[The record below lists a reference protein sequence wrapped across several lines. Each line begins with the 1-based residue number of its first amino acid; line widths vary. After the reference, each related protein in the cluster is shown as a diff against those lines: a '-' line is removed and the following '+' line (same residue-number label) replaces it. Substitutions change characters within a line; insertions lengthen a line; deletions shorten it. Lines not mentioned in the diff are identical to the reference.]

1 MNLITVGLI
10 AAISAVLAC
19 GSSADASPLASVG
32 GSSILVGTIDTF
44 GSTAS
49 GSLAWAGENETL
61 VDVALTPVATSADD
75 VNIEMITPI
84 AAPEPPAIVL
94 AGMAL
99 GGVLCGRSLLR
110 KKNRTT
116 TTTTTEDRS

>member
-10 AAISAVLAC
+10 AAVSAVLAR
-19 GSSADASPLASVG
+19 GSAADAAPFAS
-32 GSSILVGTIDTF
+32 SSIVV
-44 GSTAS
+44 GSTDGFGTVAL

-61 VDVALTPVATSADD
+61 ADVELTPLATAAAD
-75 VNIEMITPI
+75 VNIEVVTAL

-99 GGVLCGRSLLR
+99 GGVLCGRSLL
-110 KKNRTT
+110 KKKKAV
-116 TTTTTEDRS
+116 TESRS

>member
-10 AAISAVLAC
+10 AALSAVLAC
-19 GSSADASPLASVG
+19 GSAADAAPFVS
-32 GSSILVGTIDTF
+32 SSIVV
-44 GSTAS
+44 GSTDGFGAVAL

-61 VDVALTPVATSADD
+61 ADVELTPLATSADD
-75 VNIEMITPI
+75 VNIEMVTAL

-110 KKNRTT
+110 KKKAV
-116 TTTTTEDRS
+116 TESRS

>member
-10 AAISAVLAC
+10 AAISAARAC
-19 GSSADASPLASVG
+19 GSTADASPITPVASTSIIVG
-32 GSSILVGTIDTF
+32 SVDGF
-44 GSTAS
+44 GSVAL

-61 VDVALTPVATSADD
+61 ADVELTAVATSADD
-75 VNIEMITPI
+75 VNIEMVTAL

-99 GGVLCGRSLLR
+99 GGVLCGRSLLKKKQR
-110 KKNRTT
+110 KAAA
-116 TTTTTEDRS
+116 EDRS

>member
-10 AAISAVLAC
+10 AAVSAAFAC
-19 GSSADASPLASVG
+19 GTAADAAPLAPLAS
-32 GSSILVGTIDTF
+32 SSIVV
-44 GSTAS
+44 GSTDAFGTVAL
-49 GSLAWAGENETL
+49 GSFAWAGENETL
-61 VDVALTPVATSADD
+61 ADVQLTPLAADD
-75 VNIEMITPI
+75 VNIEMVTAL

-110 KKNRTT
+110 KKKAV
-116 TTTTTEDRS
+116 TESRS

>member
-10 AAISAVLAC
+10 AALSAVLAC
-19 GSSADASPLASVG
+19 GSAADAAPFAS
-32 GSSILVGTIDTF
+32 SSIVV
-44 GSTAS
+44 GSTDGFGTVAL

-61 VDVALTPVATSADD
+61 ADVELTPLATAADD
-75 VNIEMITPI
+75 VNIEMVTAL

-110 KKNRTT
+110 KKKAV
-116 TTTTTEDRS
+116 TESRS

>member
-10 AAISAVLAC
+10 AALSAALAC
-19 GSSADASPLASVG
+19 GSAADASPITPVAS
-32 GSSILVGTIDTF
+32 SSIIVGNTDAF
-44 GSTAS
+44 GTATL

-61 VDVALTPVATSADD
+61 ADTQLTLVATSADD
-75 VNIEMITPI
+75 VNIEMITAL

-99 GGVLCGRSLLR
+99 GGVLCGRSLLKKKQR
-110 KKNRTT
+110 KAAA
-116 TTTTTEDRS
+116 EDRS

>member
-10 AAISAVLAC
+10 AAISAALAC
-19 GSSADASPLASVG
+19 GTSAKASSIAPIA
-32 GSSILVGTIDTF
+32 GSTILVGSIDSF
-44 GSTAS
+44 GSTAV

-61 VDVALTPVATSADD
+61 VDVTLTPVLAASDD
-75 VNIEMITPI
+75 VNIEMMTPI

-110 KKNRTT
+110 KKQRP
-116 TTTTTEDRS
+116 TTTEDRS

>member
-10 AAISAVLAC
+10 AAISAALAC
-19 GSSADASPLASVG
+19 GSSADASPITPIAA
-32 GSSILVGTIDTF
+32 SSIIVGSADSF
-44 GSTAS
+44 GTVAL

-61 VDVALTPVATSADD
+61 ADTQLVPVATSADG
-75 VNIEMITPI
+75 VNIEMVTAL

-99 GGVLCGRSLLR
+99 GGVLCGRSLLKKKQR
-110 KKNRTT
+110 KAVA
-116 TTTTTEDRS
+116 EDRS

>member
-10 AAISAVLAC
+10 AALSAVFAC
-19 GSSADASPLASVG
+19 GPSADASPIMPVAS
-32 GSSILVGTIDTF
+32 SSIIVGSADSF
-44 GSTAS
+44 GTVAL

-61 VDVALTPVATSADD
+61 ATANLVPVATSADD
-75 VNIEMITPI
+75 VNIEMVTAL

-110 KKNRTT
+110 KKQRKAAV
-116 TTTTTEDRS
+116 EDRS